1 MFDANHLVSAFGL
14 LGVLAIVFAESG
26 LLIGFFLPGDSVL
39 FTAGLLI
46 SQHQVIHQPLWLVC
60 LLISVASILGNQV
73 GYVFGRKAGPALFRR
88 PNSRLFKQEYVTKA
102 HDFFE
107 RHGPKALVLAR
118 FIPVVRTFTPILAG
132 VSGMTYRAFTVFN
145 VLGGVL
151 WGAGVTVA
159 GYFLGQIGFIRDH
172 IDVVLV
178 AIIVVSVLPA
188 GIEALRARRRT
199 PVHSA

>member
-102 HDFFE
+102 HEFFE

-178 AIIVVSVLPA
+178 AIIVVSVVPA

-199 PVHSA
+199 PVHSV

>member
-88 PNSRLFKQEYVTKA
+88 PNSRLFKQEYVSKA

-132 VSGMTYRAFTVFN
+132 VSGMTYRAFTLFN

-178 AIIVVSVLPA
+178 AIIVVSVIPA

>member
-132 VSGMTYRAFTVFN
+132 VSGMTYRAFTLFN

-178 AIIVVSVLPA
+178 AIIVVSVIPA

>member
-60 LLISVASILGNQV
+60 LLIAVASILGNQV

-178 AIIVVSVLPA
+178 AIIVVSVIPA

>member
-73 GYVFGRKAGPALFRR
+73 GYVFGRRAGPALFRR

-118 FIPVVRTFTPILAG
+118 FVPVVRTFTPILAG
-132 VSGMTYRAFTVFN
+132 ASGMTYRAFTVFN

-172 IDVVLV
+172 VDVVLV

-199 PVHSA
+199 PVRSA